1 MNHRIAMVTTAHPHD
16 DVRIYHKEAKTLL
29 DAGWR
34 VEIINPH
41 FGGSDENGIRFSRV
55 ALPSGRFGRMLGAR
69 RAAMDALLQSRADIC
84 VLHDPE
90 LLPLLSDLRRT
101 AIITVY
107 DAHEDLPAQL
117 RAKLWIP
124 TPLRGAASLWGRRL
138 LERYLP
144 MAGGVLTATDG
155 IARTLEGLN
164 GRIHVVQNR
173 PTSSDFALFD
183 AARVTMTPAPNA
195 VCYAGAL
202 TKQRGLY
209 RMIRC
214 CHAAGAVLLLA
225 GRFESDAARQKAE
238 SMPEYTCVQYLG
250 MLNRQGVAEA
260 YAKCRAGLLLLCD
273 TPAYR
278 ESEPIKLFEYLCA
291 GLPVIASDFSHW
303 RTAAPCP
310 GVTFVDFDEGG
321 DDAVIAA
328 IRQTLTQPQ
337 TVDIP
342 AARQRFG
349 FDADAARLLRFFDE
363 LEQTGGRRPST
374 F

>member
-16 DVRIYHKEAKTLL
+16 DVRIYHKEARTLL
-29 DAGWR
+29 GAGWR

-55 ALPSGRFGRMLGAR
+55 ALPSGRLGRMLGAR
-69 RAAMDALLQSRADIC
+69 RAAIGALLQSRADIC

-101 AIITVY
+101 AIIAAY

-117 RAKLWIP
+117 RAKPWIP
-124 TPLRGAASLWGRRL
+124 PPMRGAAALWGRRL
-138 LERYLP
+138 LEKYLP
-144 MAGGVLTATDG
+144 MADGVLTATDG
-155 IARTLEGLN
+155 IAQTLAGLN
-164 GRIHVVQNR
+164 GRIRVVQNR
-173 PTSSDFALFD
+173 PTSADFALFD
-183 AARVTMTPAPNA
+183 AAGAAVTPLPNA

-202 TKQRGLY
+202 TGQRGLF

-214 CHAAGAVLLLA
+214 CHASGAALLLA
-225 GRFESDAARQKAE
+225 GRFEGDAARQKAE
-238 SMPEYTCVQYLG
+238 AMPEYSCVQYLG
-250 MLNRQGVAEA
+250 VLGRQGVAEA
-260 YAKCRAGLLLLCD
+260 YAKCRAGLLLLD
-273 TPAYR
+273 GTPAYR

-291 GLPVIASDFSHW
+291 GLPVIASDFPHW
-303 RTAAPCP
+303 RAAAPGP
-310 GVTFVDFDEGG
+310 GVTFVELDKG
-321 DDAVIAA
+321 DDTVIAA
-328 IRQTLTQPQ
+328 IRQALAQPQ
-337 TVDIP
+337 TADI
-342 AARQRFG
+342 ADARQRFG